1 MEYRRKNG
9 DMPDKEI
16 TLLRLAADAGYPG
29 AVKAFRM
36 ADGWRKDVVARSR
49 VPDFSDGLVSM
60 RKLAALEHRESGPP
74 FEEKDGK
81 LFCEKWRLALW
92 IWRTFF
98 PLDSNGKN

>member
-1 MEYRRKNG
+1 MEDPERN
-9 DMPDKEI
+9 DNILDKEK

-36 ADGWRKDVVARSR
+36 ADGWRKGVVARSR

-60 RKLAALEHRESGPP
+60 RELAALEHKECGPP
-74 FEEKDGK
+74 FEEKDGR

-98 PLDSNGKN
+98 SLDSGGKN